1 MTENK
6 KQKIINAA
14 IKVFSKH
21 GYERGTVSEI
31 ANQANIAKGSFY
43 HYYNSKEEIVYDLFK
58 MIFDKFMDSWG
69 TIIEEN
75 MPPEKKIELLIDRSF
90 DDIIEMLEEKNAT
103 SLILIFEIMFFL
115 YRKSLKTGKENVIEK
130 YFIKYYDILK
140 PIFKEG
146 QKAKIFRQDIEPA
159 YLAYLFFSMV
169 DGFGL
174 HFMMQKDNFDTEK
187 SRKYLKSILLEGLIK
202 NKGE

>member
-1 MTENK
+1 MTEDK
-6 KQKIINAA
+6 KQNIINAA
-14 IKVFSKH
+14 IQVFSKH

-58 MIFDKFMDSWG
+58 MVFDKFLDSWNA
-69 TIIEEN
+69 IIEKDIS
-75 MPPEKKIELLIDRSF
+75 PDKKVELLIDRSF
-90 DDIIEMLEEKNAT
+90 DDIIEMLEEKNLT

-130 YFIKYYDILK
+130 YFLKYYDILK
-140 PIFKEG
+140 PIFEEG
-146 QKAKIFRQDIEPA
+146 QEADMFRQDIDPS

-174 HFMMQKDNFDTEK
+174 HFMMQKENFDTEK
-187 SRKYLKSILLEGLIK
+187 SRKYLKAILLEGIIQK
-202 NKGE
+202 

>member
-1 MTENK
+1 MTEDK
-6 KQKIINAA
+6 KQNIINAA
-14 IKVFSKH
+14 IQVFSKH

-58 MIFDKFMDSWG
+58 MVFDKFLDSWNA
-69 TIIEEN
+69 IIEKDIS
-75 MPPEKKIELLIDRSF
+75 PDKKVELLIDRSF
-90 DDIIEMLEEKNAT
+90 DDIIEMLEEKNVT

-130 YFIKYYDILK
+130 YFLKYYDILK
-140 PIFKEG
+140 PIFEEG
-146 QKAKIFRQDIEPA
+146 QEADMFRQDIDPS

-174 HFMMQKDNFDTEK
+174 HFMMQKENFDTEK
-187 SRKYLKSILLEGLIK
+187 SRKYLKAILLEGIIQK
-202 NKGE
+202 

>member
-1 MTENK
+1 MTEDK
-6 KQKIINAA
+6 KQNIIDAA
-14 IKVFSKH
+14 IQVFSKH

-58 MIFDKFMDSWG
+58 MVFDKFLDSWN
-69 TIIEEN
+69 TIIEKDIS
-75 MPPEKKIELLIDRSF
+75 PDKKVELLIDRSF
-90 DDIIEMLEEKNAT
+90 DDIIEMLEEKNVT

-130 YFIKYYDILK
+130 YFLKYYDILK
-140 PIFKEG
+140 PIFEEG
-146 QKAKIFRQDIEPA
+146 QEADIFRQDIDPS

-174 HFMMQKDNFDTEK
+174 HFMMQKDNFDAEK
-187 SRKYLKSILLEGLIK
+187 SRKYLKAILLEGLIQK
-202 NKGE
+202 